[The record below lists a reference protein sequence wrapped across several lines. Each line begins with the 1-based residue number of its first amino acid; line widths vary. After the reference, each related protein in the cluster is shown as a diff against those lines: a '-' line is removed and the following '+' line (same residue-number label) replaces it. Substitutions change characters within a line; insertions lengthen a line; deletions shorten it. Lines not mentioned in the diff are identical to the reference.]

1 MHTIRSLR
9 YVILAFPFLLSVGCG
24 GYSPEAHR
32 VDAGQARTLLENV
45 LASWREGETPESW
58 KLKSPAVVIQD
69 FDWQSG
75 AKLNSFE
82 IVDQGEP
89 VDANLHCRV
98 KLNFTDSR
106 KKDIER
112 TVTYLIGTS
121 PALTVFREPGP

>member
-1 MHTIRSLR
+1 
-9 YVILAFPFLLSVGCG
+9 
-24 GYSPEAHR
+24 
-32 VDAGQARTLLENV
+32 V

-98 KLNFTDSR
+98 KLNFTRRHRANNISAYHSESVSGFR
-106 KKDIER
+106 RSSSFEQLALLRQPKQKLLYIDI
-112 TVTYLIGTS
+112 
-121 PALTVFREPGP
+121 